1 MSQQPGPWDQQQ
13 NGPRRRSPLPWLLA
27 GAAVAV
33 VAAVIVL
40 VFALTGG
47 PDTSTPEGVVE
58 AAAAALDDNDVD
70 DMLRLACDRSDLRED
85 FTEVSVGIEPS
96 VRIESAEVEEVT
108 DGESGTGAMG
118 MIKLT
123 YTDGST
129 STPFVFL
136 DKVNDG
142 WCVSKL
148 VYA

>member
-1 MSQQPGPWDQQQ
+1 MSQPPQ
-13 NGPRRRSPLPWLLA
+13 RRRSLLRWLLA
-27 GAAVAV
+27 GGGVAV
-33 VAAVIVL
+33 IIL

-47 PDTSTPEGVVE
+47 PDTSSPEGVVE
-58 AAAAALDDNDVD
+58 AAAAALGDNEVD
-70 DMLRLACDRSDLRED
+70 DMLRLACDRVDLRDD
-85 FTEVSVGIEPS
+85 FAEVSVGVQS
-96 VRIESAEVEEVT
+96 VEVEEVT
-108 DGESGTGAMG
+108 DGRSGTGAMG

-136 DKVNDG
+136 DKVNDS